1 MIQYQYPQAFYLLFG
16 LIPLLL
22 LFMGF
27 MVGRKKALQKMGE
40 KSLVARLSPERASF
54 KHQLKF
60 ILICLAF
67 VSMVIA
73 LANPQLGQ
81 SYETVTQKG
90 IDLIVALDVSNSMLC
105 EDEKPNRLSR
115 AKLMVRDLI
124 DDLKGDKIGLIIF
137 AGNAYLQVPIT
148 GDYAAAQTLLR
159 SVNTEM
165 VPRQGTAIGEAIRI
179 ANRSFSEGQTQ
190 YKAIV
195 VISDGENHEGD
206 AMEAAKEV
214 VEAGTVVFTVGVGNP
229 NKPSPI
235 PIYKNGRK
243 LDWKRDKEGGIVS
256 TKMDEKMLQQVA
268 TLGNGEYFRLT
279 QGFQT
284 AKAINRSLNQLEQQ
298 EYDTK
303 VYTDYED
310 QFQIFLAL
318 AILFLVLEYF
328 LSERRNL
335 KFSDWSIFKA

>member
-1 MIQYQYPQAFYLLFG
+1 MVQYQHPEAFYLLFG

-22 LFMGF
+22 LFLAY
-27 MVGRKKALQKMGE
+27 MVGRKRALQKMGE
-40 KSLVARLSPERASF
+40 GSLIARLSPEKATF

-60 ILICLAF
+60 ILICLAY
-67 VSMVIA
+67 VSMVVA

-90 IDLIVALDVSNSMLC
+90 IDLMVALDVSNSMLC
-105 EDEKPNRLSR
+105 EDEKPNRLAR
-115 AKLMVRDLI
+115 AKLMIRDLI

-159 SVNTEM
+159 SVNPDM

-179 ANRSFSEGQTQ
+179 ANRSFAEDQTQ
-190 YKAIV
+190 YKAV
-195 VISDGENHEGD
+195 VIISDGENHEGD
-206 AMEAAKEV
+206 ALEAAKEAM
-214 VEAGTVVFTVGVGNP
+214 ESGTAIFTVGVGNP
-229 NKPSPI
+229 RKGSPI
-235 PIYKNGRK
+235 PVYKDGRQ
-243 LDWKRDKEGGIVS
+243 LDWKRNREGSIVS
-256 TKMDEKMLQQVA
+256 TRMDEDMLKQVA
-268 TLGNGEYFRLT
+268 AAGSGDYFRLT
-279 QGFQT
+279 QGLQT
-284 AKAINRSLNQLEQQ
+284 AKSINRALNQLEQQ

-310 QFQIFLAL
+310 QFQIFLGLAL
-318 AILFLVLEYF
+318 LFLVLEYF

-335 KFSDWSIFKA
+335 KFSDWSIFKS